1 MPFQPSDSLP
11 PALDAQ
17 ILAGDLEAVAASYD
31 RLSPDPDSLLM
42 GIAARAA
49 SSRQI
54 AVLEWTFIRGLQL
67 PRRSVNHALYH
78 CATDSKSPDVWRVLF
93 AQGYDFNAHTS
104 EVGDA
109 LSDAIWS
116 GDVALATFLL
126 EEGGADPNWAGGSD
140 MLECGMCA
148 FRGEHTDRAPDLL
161 RLLLRHGWTP
171 TRHVGCASS
180 RGATTIAAAELGLL
194 DELRVLVE
202 EGGADIEVAE
212 SWFTGEPDG
221 GDVWACGTPLYRAAY
236 RGQEAAVAY
245 LLGRG
250 ADPTFRDEKG
260 RSCLWAARHG
270 GNDKVVQMFLDR
282 RVMSEGGSVE

>member
-17 ILAGDLEAVAASYD
+17 ILAGDLDAVAASYD
-31 RLSPDPDSLLM
+31 KLSPDPEGLLM

-49 SSRQI
+49 SSCQV
-54 AVLEWTFIRGLQL
+54 AVLEWTFTRGLQL
-67 PRRSVNHALYH
+67 PSRSVNHILYH
-78 CATDSKSPDVWRVLF
+78 SATDSKSPDVWRMLF
-93 AQGYDFNAHTS
+93 AHGYDFNAHQS

-109 LSDAIWS
+109 LSDAVWD

-126 EEGGADPNWAGGSD
+126 EEGGADPNQASGSD
-140 MLECGMCA
+140 MNECGICA
-148 FRGEHTDRAPDLL
+148 FRGEHTERAPALL
-161 RLLLRHGWTP
+161 RLLLRHGWITTVP
-171 TRHVGCASS
+171 ARASS

-212 SWFTGEPDG
+212 PWFTGEPDG
-221 GDVWACGTPLYRAAY
+221 GDIWACGTPLYRAAY
-236 RGQEAAVAY
+236 RGQEATVAY
-245 LLGRG
+245 LLDRG
-250 ADPTFRDEKG
+250 ADPTFKDEKG

-270 GNDKVVQMFLDR
+270 GNDKVVQIFVNR
-282 RVMSEGGSVE
+282 GIVSEGDGVE